1 MRHSTAGQTLLDMMK
16 PCRSTEKV
24 GEELLSTGGGGGA
37 GGVGAAAVKFDIWEE
52 AETDQGAS
60 CGPGQNR
67 EKSSPKKYPKH
78 PQTPKDCFDQRLI
91 LVR

>member
-24 GEELLSTGGGGGA
+24 GEELLSTGGGGGGA

-52 AETDQGAS
+52 ADQEQGAS
-60 CGPGQNR
+60 IGPG
-67 EKSSPKKYPKH
+67 
-78 PQTPKDCFDQRLI
+78 D
-91 LVR
+91 